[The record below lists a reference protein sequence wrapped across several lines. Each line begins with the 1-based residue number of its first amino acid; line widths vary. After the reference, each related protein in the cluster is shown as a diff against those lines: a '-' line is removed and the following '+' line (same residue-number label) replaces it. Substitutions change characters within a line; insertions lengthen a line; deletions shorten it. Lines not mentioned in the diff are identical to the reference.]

1 MSSLRSII
9 RSVKPRPFAPN
20 VSRLI
25 GPNHDGKVLKPFVYL
40 DYFRGIMPKEPISF
54 DYHPHSGLATLSY
67 QKTFPMSYTDTEG
80 KEGGTEGTLS
90 TGFQLWIS
98 LPPGVEDGE
107 SMSQFIEPA
116 DVPVVENVKVL
127 LGKYKG
133 GKSAIVDGY
142 AQCMTCL
149 DVTVEKGTTFKYVFE
164 EGQSTAWALP
174 YEGKECKINGETV
187 VFDHLVIFDKVGESI
202 TQTDLYTGMYSV
214 HTNKESLDK
223 GQKRILEIGER
234 LLAEGKIHEQVNLFG
249 PVKRKST

>member
-1 MSSLRSII
+1 
-9 RSVKPRPFAPN
+9 
-20 VSRLI
+20 
-25 GPNHDGKVLKPFVYL
+25 
-40 DYFRGIMPKEPISF
+40 
-54 DYHPHSGLATLSY
+54 
-67 QKTFPMSYTDTEG
+67 MSYTDTEG
-80 KEGGTEGTLS
+80 KEGVLPAQGLEWMRAGGGAWHKASIQGTEGTLS

-174 YEGKECKINGETV
+174 YEGKECKINGEPV

-202 TQTDLYTGMYSV
+202 TVTASSEADVKLLIASTVPQQTDLYTGMYSV